1 MAQSH
6 IKITGGLL
14 DGKSM
19 RNTISIIGH
28 TFEAG
33 QALRFNRGAGTG
45 VCGDFY
51 APAIADSAA
60 NSEVIGVVE
69 SVEGS
74 SFVLVYGGEISTSNF
89 DGKFALVDDDVFFLS
104 GTTPGLVENI
114 PPSTAGQVI
123 KPVLVRSDGNRAI
136 VTNFIGT
143 VIGGSSV
150 VNLDGIQP
158 VGTIE
163 PYAGQANDVPATW
176 SLCDGGALSTT
187 EFIDLYNRIGREF
200 GYHVT
205 IESTAIGTNIT
216 DIAVGQVIQQSGGVT
231 GRIVSI
237 DSALNQITVDVDY
250 LRYNENDDPDG
261 FKPHNIT
268 SFVGS
273 SLTFTIPTAPSSTDG
288 IIYAGSITP
297 KESVQPSSDI
307 TLSGSTGT
315 ITAFRKPDLRGK
327 VVMGTALKD
336 NAGTNQ
342 EGTVIV
348 ADRDS
353 PRGSILGE
361 YEHQLTEAELAA
373 HSHGGTGSVSTR
385 TGTVG
390 GTSPFSQNNNGGRDR
405 AVESQTVTIITD
417 IKGEGA
423 GHNNLQPTVA
433 INWIIKTTANA
444 AAAVIDNLTTQIPL
458 TDLTDVDITPSDG
471 DIVMYDASNTPVK
484 FKAYNLLTN
493 YKPNAEQIFQIDTSG
508 TNPKVRF
515 GGPTPASANGFSV
528 NLDGLGSG
536 ASKFEILNGTDD
548 PLMSLQKTTATDQT
562 YGIASI
568 GTDGPP
574 DEDANLM
581 LGNKGLLFQSSS
593 STPVN
598 KIVTTVAPLGTA
610 TDTNL
615 VTEKAVRTA
624 ISDGSQT
631 TISSYVLCLGENVD
645 RGLDSDD
652 SITEEVF
659 PEWHS
664 GDRLTGTGVQV
675 KVEPELVNRSG
686 NNVHRK
692 IKLSITNSTEL
703 PIIVSAT
710 FGDTM
715 FAPAQSADIG
725 AITVN
730 LPEMSRAVSGS
741 INERLVGAN
750 STETQ
755 GSSEVQVL
763 AGNNQDFVD
772 FFMNAPQ
779 VNVTFRKA
787 TAEEIS
793 QEVGRASASFTP

>member
-19 RNTISIIGH
+19 RNTITVAGH

-74 SFVLVYGGEISTSNF
+74 SFVLVYGGEIATANF
-89 DGKFALVDDDVFFLS
+89 DGKYALEDDDVFFLS
-104 GTTPGLVENI
+104 GITPGLVDKV

-123 KPVLVRSDGNRAI
+123 KPVLVRSEGNKAI

-163 PYAGQANDVPATW
+163 PYAGQANDVPETW

-187 EFIDLYNRIGREF
+187 AFIDLYNRIGREF

-205 IESTAIGTNIT
+205 IQDSAITSGKGIAIG
-216 DIAVGQVIQQSGGVT
+216 QVVQQGGRT

-237 DSALNQITVDVDY
+237 DFALNQIVVDVDY
-250 LRYNENDDPDG
+250 LKSTGTIDG
-261 FKPHNIT
+261 FLPHNET
-268 SFVGS
+268 FS
-273 SLTFTIPTAPSSTDG
+273 SSDLTIPKVVSVNESE
-288 IIYAGSITP
+288 IYAGSITP
-297 KESVQPSSDI
+297 KAEPEQPETV
-307 TLSGSTGT
+307 TLSSATVT

-327 VVMGTALKD
+327 VVMGSASLTPEGND
-336 NAGTNQ
+336 Q
-342 EGTVIV
+342 EGTLIV
-348 ADRDS
+348 TDRNS

-361 YEHQLTEAELAA
+361 YEHQLSIGELPS
-373 HSHGGTGSVSTR
+373 HSHTIAGRAFSISINDVQ
-385 TGTVG
+385 GTVMEPHNDSYGSNQDSVTRNVG
-390 GTSPFSQNNNGGRDR
+390 GNQSHN
-405 AVESQTVTIITD
+405 II
-417 IKGEGA
+417 
-423 GHNNLQPTVA
+423 QPTVA

-458 TDLTDVDITPSDG
+458 TDLTDVSITPSDG

-493 YKPNAEQIFQIDTSG
+493 YKSNAEQIFQIDTSG

-515 GGPTPASANGFSV
+515 GGPDTSSANGFSV

-536 ASKFEILNGTDD
+536 VPKFEVLNSGNS
-548 PLMSLQKTTATDQT
+548 PLMSLQKTTTTNQT

-568 GTDGPP
+568 GTNGVPS
-574 DEDANLM
+574 ENANLS
-581 LGNKGLLFQSSS
+581 LGSKGLLFTQSS

-598 KIVTTVAPLGTA
+598 KIVTVIAPSATA

-615 VTEKAVRTA
+615 VTEKAIRDA
-624 ISDGSQT
+624 ISDISVTAIQTYFVALHGESFPSWSTARTTGSGVKFATVGADNGAMRVDVTNGTPNDIIVTMSASQ
-631 TISSYVLCLGENVD
+631 ENQQNFEK
-645 RGLDSDD
+645 SDM
-652 SITEEVF
+652 ITVEATEEIV
-659 PEWHS
+659 S
-664 GDRLTGTGVQV
+664 AGDTKRFTGTGVG
-675 KVEPELVNRSG
+675 VNYNG
-686 NNVHRK
+686 GGGV
-692 IKLSITNSTEL
+692 
-703 PIIVSAT
+703 
-710 FGDTM
+710 
-715 FAPAQSADIG
+715 AQSTGICAFRQ
-725 AITVN
+725 AT
-730 LPEMSRAVSGS
+730 
-741 INERLVGAN
+741 
-750 STETQ
+750 STETAQ
-755 GSSEVQVL
+755 GFGE
-763 AGNNQDFVD
+763 AH
-772 FFMNAPQ
+772 
-779 VNVTFRKA
+779 
-787 TAEEIS
+787 
-793 QEVGRASASFTP
+793 ASFTP